1 MVRNICVNIG
11 IALSFSTLFFPYS
24 LGQEVPFLQTK
35 WRKLPRNSLNTHTKN
50 CSPGGSGRGIGVCTH
65 LQGAPAVSWLQ
76 LFLRKNRDAPWAAW
90 APSPDSSEALRFPVV
105 LVLMQ
110 RWPNLSFPVTTW
122 QRDLPT
128 TGRRKG
134 QSQDPG
140 ATPQPP
146 PPPKPLSSPGSC
158 LKSEWGLGRSTFW
171 RRWIMDDSS
180 LDWTGSLMSG
190 IRMIIRLRVA
200 GKVPESIWDISMMGK
215 DSGIQ
220 GLKVNVE
227 IHIFILSYASL
238 SPLGFNCFSNIFISL
253 I

>member
-11 IALSFSTLFFPYS
+11 RALSFSTLFFPYS

-35 WRKLPRNSLNTHTKN
+35 WRKLPRNSLNTHKKLFPWRIRQRDW
-50 CSPGGSGRGIGVCTH
+50 CLHSSPGSTCCKLAAAVLEEKLRCPMSSG
-65 LQGAPAVSWLQ
+65 
-76 LFLRKNRDAPWAAW
+76 
-90 APSPDSSEALRFPVV
+90 SSEALRFPVV